1 MYTNFHPVCSY
12 SRLVPVDGPD
22 VDGNIQFSMVSAN
35 DVVPAVFS
43 LSFNVSDGPPS
54 NINCS
59 INDVMIAVPEELIVR
74 KELEPVLCNL
84 TLVTVIFQTGEEGQC
99 KCMVSNSRVDEGTI
113 GDVTAVSGS
122 FQQEIKGEII
132 CKLCKQLCI

>member
-1 MYTNFHPVCSY
+1 M
-12 SRLVPVDGPD
+12 
-22 VDGNIQFSMVSAN
+22 DGNVQFSMVSAI

-59 INDVMIAVPEELIVR
+59 INDVMIAVPEQLIIREL
-74 KELEPVLCNL
+74 LESDLPIL
-84 TLVTVIFQTGEEGQC
+84 TRVTLIFKAGEEGQYNC
-99 KCMVSNSRVDEGTI
+99 TVCNSRVDEGTI
-113 GDVTAVSGS
+113 GDATAVSGS

-132 CKLCKQLCI
+132 CKPCKQLYI